1 MSESASVSAGIA
13 SRYAAAIFELSKESD
28 ELESLESD
36 VAALKAALAESG
48 EFRAAIA
55 SPVYSRED
63 LSNAIVELSKSM
75 GLGEFVGNALSLMA
89 MRRRLFVL
97 PHLLDRINELLDEDK
112 GLVTADVVSARALS
126 EEQMNRLKDSLH
138 AIAGKEVRIES
149 VVDESLIGGL
159 IVKLGSKMVDS
170 SLKTKLLNIENAMKE
185 VG

>member
-13 SRYAAAIFELSKESD
+13 SRYASAIFELAEAGGLD
-28 ELESLESD
+28 ALESD

-48 EFRAAIA
+48 ELRGAIS

-63 LSNAIVELSKSM
+63 LSNAVAELSENM

-97 PHLLDRINELLDEDK
+97 PHLLDRINELIAEDK
-112 GLVTADVVSARALS
+112 GLVTADVVSARELS
-126 EEQMNRLKDSLH
+126 EEQMNRLKESLH
-138 AIAGKEVRIES
+138 AIAGKDVRIEAA
-149 VVDESLIGGL
+149 VDESLIGGL

-170 SLKTKLLNIENAMKE
+170 SLKAKLLNIENAMKE